1 MPTRHLDMALVNQV
15 ATAALGWD
23 IEYDYWE
30 RQGAMTALLSWEH
43 PEALSTVRRWL
54 DRAVET
60 QTSEGWLLHEMTGE
74 KRYLDAA
81 VRQLEAVLAG
91 QDESGFLHD
100 FLDDPLTPLESSGT
114 LMFAAA
120 AGMATGLD
128 IADEQITAAGV
139 RALDAV
145 AAIVAPDGSIDRV
158 VLPPGGPGVPMG
170 AMPLAV
176 SFFLLAAFRLRSAAG
191 LTEKLG

>member
-74 KRYLDAA
+74 KR
-81 VRQLEAVLAG
+81 
-91 QDESGFLHD
+91 
-100 FLDDPLTPLESSGT
+100 
-114 LMFAAA
+114 
-120 AGMATGLD
+120 
-128 IADEQITAAGV
+128 
-139 RALDAV
+139 
-145 AAIVAPDGSIDRV
+145 
-158 VLPPGGPGVPMG
+158 
-170 AMPLAV
+170 
-176 SFFLLAAFRLRSAAG
+176 
-191 LTEKLG
+191 